1 MGLTLDFFR
10 ALGLDATAPINTT
23 SKLMHL
29 QLRGLGSD
37 AAEGSE
43 PVDEA
48 PLLPQLGVL
57 ARPVVR
63 STLRAL
69 GVRDGDEVFLL
80 KLWDKAI
87 SHATAPQEGET
98 RVYATGA
105 PALCMRLWGT
115 TIEIRV
121 NVSGTLKLAPD
132 ASDYAAKPVARKDD
146 AVTPSTDLVTW
157 LTAVGTATMAG
168 PPPASFASIGNGA
181 SKVLA

>member
-1 MGLTLDFFR
+1 MGLALDFFR
-10 ALGLDATAPINTT
+10 AVGLNATAPINAT

-37 AAEGSE
+37 AAEGAE

-48 PLLPQLGVL
+48 PVLPQLGL
-57 ARPVVR
+57 IARPVVR

-87 SHATAPQEGET
+87 SHATAPEEGET
-98 RVYATGA
+98 RLYATGA
-105 PALCMRLWGT
+105 PALCVRLWGS

-121 NVSGTLKLAPD
+121 NVGGTVKLAPD
-132 ASDYAAKPVARKDD
+132 AVDYAGKAVARKDD
-146 AVTPSTDLVTW
+146 AVMSSALFASW
-157 LTAVGTATMAG
+157 LTTVGAATGAG
-168 PPPASFASIGNGA
+168 APPTTIGSINSGA

>member
-1 MGLTLDFFR
+1 MGLILDFFR
-10 ALGLDATAPINTT
+10 AVGLNATAPINAT

-37 AAEGSE
+37 AAEGGE

-48 PLLPQLGVL
+48 PVLPQLGLL

-87 SHATAPQEGET
+87 THATALQDGET

-105 PALCMRLWGT
+105 PAVCIRLWNGNV
-115 TIEIRV
+115 EIRI
-121 NVSGTLKLAPD
+121 NASGTLKLAPD
-132 ASDYAAKPVARKDD
+132 AADYAGKAVARKDD
-146 AVTPSTDLVTW
+146 AVAASSAFVLW
-157 LTAVGTATMAG
+157 ANAVGAATGAG
-168 PPPASFASIGNGA
+168 SAPATIGSISAGA

>member
-1 MGLTLDFFR
+1 MGLILDFFR
-10 ALGLDATAPINTT
+10 AVGLNATAPINAT

-37 AAEGSE
+37 AAEGGE

-48 PLLPQLGVL
+48 PVLPQLGLL

-87 SHATAPQEGET
+87 SHATAPEEGET
-98 RVYATGA
+98 RLYATGA
-105 PALCMRLWGT
+105 PALCLRLWGT

-121 NVSGTLKLAPD
+121 NASGTLKLAPD
-132 ASDYAAKPVARKDD
+132 AADYAGKAVARKDD
-146 AVTPSTDLVTW
+146 AVVSSVAFASW
-157 LTAVGTATMAG
+157 LAAVGIATGAG
-168 PPPASFASIGNGA
+168 TPPTSIGSINVGA